1 MDSVLTI
8 PSVLIRLMAMV
19 WTIVMVVRSRD
30 WRLAFLPLLLLV
42 MALQPMLPH
51 LSKWDA
57 MVMQVAVLTVLV
69 VSMLYVLVRRKNH
82 RWGGTALG
90 GLLMLVTL
98 YQAAALLTGSWAI
111 TLGPSHSE
119 FSVSLLLCL
128 TVVLFGQ
135 LFSERRVAERR
146 LRDQALQDS
155 LTELPNRIYFMNV
168 LKQAHGRS
176 RLLRNSFAVLSI
188 GLDRFKTLNNRFG
201 HATGD
206 RFLIQAA
213 RKLREELRAG
223 DVAARLGGD
232 QFAVFLAKIRNRS
245 QAEEIAARLKTKLA
259 EPVRMEGEVVATT
272 AGIGIA
278 CSTTGY
284 QRPEDMLHDA
294 DTAMYRSKALG
305 KGYNE
310 LTDIRRHTH
319 AISGLQLE
327 EDLRG
332 ALERNEFVMFY
343 QPIVEL
349 DSGKITGCEALIRWN
364 HPKRGLVS
372 PLEFIPAA
380 EQTGLILPI
389 GEWALQ
395 SACRQNQAW
404 HAAGLKGLR
413 ICVNVSPRQLHSPN
427 FLDVVREALKKT
439 KLGPRHL
446 ELEVTE
452 SVLMENPEAASEAIE
467 SLRGLGVRIA
477 VDDFG
482 TGYSSLSYLCRFAV
496 HTLKID
502 RSFVVGLADDRERT
516 GQVISSLTGLGRGL
530 GLDVTVEGIETK
542 SQLDLLRSLGCPQ
555 GQGWLFSKAQPAHQ
569 IESWWRDRGENGTGT
584 TSGNQHVSSLAGLKF
599 NVRKAAGHEG
609 KSSPALKTN
618 AS

>member
-1 MDSVLTI
+1 MESVLTI
-8 PSVLIRLMAMV
+8 PSVLIRLLAMA

-30 WRLAFLPLLLLV
+30 WRLTFLPLLLLI
-42 MALQPMLPH
+42 MALQPMIPH
-51 LSKWDA
+51 LSKGDA
-57 MVMQVAVLTVLV
+57 MVMQVSVLTVLV
-69 VSMLYVLVRRKNH
+69 VTMLCLAVRRKEH
-82 RWGGTALG
+82 RWGGTPLK
-90 GLLMLVTL
+90 GLLIIVTL
-98 YQAAALLTGSWAI
+98 YQMAAWMTGSWAVA
-111 TLGPSHSE
+111 LGPSHSE
-119 FSVSLLLCL
+119 LSVSLLLCL
-128 TVVLFGQ
+128 TVVLFSQ

-146 LRDQALQDS
+146 LRDQAVHDS
-155 LTELPNRIYFMNV
+155 LTELPNRIYFMRV
-168 LKQAHGRS
+168 LKRAHARAGR
-176 RLLRNSFAVLSI
+176 RRNAFAVLSI
-188 GLDRFKTLNNRFG
+188 GLDRFKTLNSRFG
-201 HATGD
+201 QATGD
-206 RFLIQAA
+206 RFLVQAA
-213 RKLREELRAG
+213 RKLQEEMRPG

-232 QFAVFLAKIRNRS
+232 QFAVFLDKIKNRS
-245 QAEEIAARLKTKLA
+245 EADEIVNRLKTKLA
-259 EPVRMEGEVVATT
+259 EPLRIEGEVVATT

-294 DTAMYRSKALG
+294 DTAMYRAKALG

-332 ALERNEFVMFY
+332 ALERDEFVIFY

-349 DSGKITGCEALIRWN
+349 NSGKVAGCEALIRWH
-364 HPKRGLVS
+364 HPKRGLIS
-372 PLEFIPAA
+372 PLEFIPTA

-395 SACRQNQAW
+395 TACRQTQAW

-413 ICVNVSPRQLHSPN
+413 ICVNVSPRQLHSAN
-427 FLDVVREALKKT
+427 FPDVVREALKKT
-439 KLGPRHL
+439 KLGPKHL

-452 SVLMENPEAASEAIE
+452 SVLMENPEAASKALE
-467 SLRGLGVRIA
+467 SLRDLGVRIA

-502 RSFVVGLADDRERT
+502 RSFVVGLANDRERT

-569 IESWWRDRGENGTGT
+569 IESWWRDRGKNGTGT
-584 TSGNQHVSSLAGLKF
+584 TSGSQHVSSLAGLKF
-599 NVRKAAGHEG
+599 NVRAAASRDGQ
-609 KSSPALKTN
+609 SSPALKTKL
-618 AS
+618 S